1 MEQGAHRKTLAVAEA
16 LLAMNFS
23 LEQVAAITQLPL
35 TEIPR
40 K

>member
-1 MEQGAHRKTLAVAEA
+1 MEEGTHRKVLAVAEA

-23 LEQVAAITQLPL
+23 PAQVAAITQLPL
-35 TEIPR
+35 AEIPR